1 MIVTEDGFVTIVT
14 PASMWQTDSF
24 CWL

>member
-14 PASMWQTDSF
+14 PANMWQTDSF